1 MAGLKQKNV
10 IGAFRFQV
18 EIKGV
23 IVGGFSEVTGM
34 QAETEV
40 MEYQEGGVNTHL
52 HYFPKQTKFSRI
64 VLKRGLTQSTE
75 LWDWYEAT
83 IVGKA
88 KQTNGSI
95 ILFNET
101 GEEVCR
107 WNFFDAYPVK
117 WNGPELNAAN
127 GNVAI
132 ESIEIVHHGLKTIFS
147 K

>member
-1 MAGLKQKNV
+1 MAGAKVKNV
-10 IGAFRFQV
+10 SGAFRFKV

-40 MEYQEGGVNTHL
+40 MEYQEGGLNTHL
-52 HYFPKQTKFSRI
+52 HYFPKHTKFSRI
-64 VLKRGLTQSTE
+64 VLKRGLTQSPE
-75 LWDWYEAT
+75 LWEWYESSL
-83 IVGKA
+83 VGKA
-88 KQTNGSI
+88 KRTNGSI
-95 ILFNET
+95 ILFSEA
-101 GEEVCR
+101 GDEVCR

-117 WNGPELNAAN
+117 WNGPELNAN
-127 GNVAI
+127 SGSVAI

>member
-1 MAGLKQKNV
+1 MTGTKTGNV

-18 EIKGV
+18 EIKGL

-40 MEYQEGGVNTHL
+40 MEYREGGVNTHL
-52 HYFPKQTKFSRI
+52 HYFQKQTKFSRI
-64 VLKRGLTQSTE
+64 VLKRGLSQSPE
-75 LWDWYEAT
+75 LWEWYESS
-83 IVGKA
+83 IIGKS
-88 KQTNGSI
+88 KRTNGSI
-95 ILFNET
+95 ILFSEA

-117 WNGPELNAAN
+117 WVGPHLQATS
-127 GNVAI
+127 GSIAI
-132 ESIEIVHHGLKTIFS
+132 ESIEIVHHGLKTIFR